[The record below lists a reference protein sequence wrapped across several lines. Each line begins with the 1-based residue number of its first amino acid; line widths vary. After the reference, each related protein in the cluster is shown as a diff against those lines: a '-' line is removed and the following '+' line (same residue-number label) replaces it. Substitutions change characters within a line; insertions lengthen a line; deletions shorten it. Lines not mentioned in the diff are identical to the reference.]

1 MGRLGVPL
9 LVLVVGTSQGGSIAA
24 CFAATHPGAASRL
37 ALLAPFFDRV
47 PGQEGVG
54 YRLMVTPVV
63 GDVLFGLV
71 GDRKLADVSD
81 SIVSADIRAAL
92 QPTVLEQYRY
102 RGKKR
107 AVLANLRGDALQD
120 ATSCYRSL
128 GEQQIPMLLT
138 YGTADRKIPRESMVR
153 LRELLPGIEYHEIE
167 GAGHLAHYEFADH
180 INPILISFLRG

>member
-1 MGRLGVPL
+1 MLGRLGVPL

-92 QPTVLEQYRY
+92 QPTVFC
-102 RGKKR
+102 
-107 AVLANLRGDALQD
+107 A
-120 ATSCYRSL
+120 SCYPVSSTTRWKGPDTWPTTNS
-128 GEQQIPMLLT
+128 PAAST
-138 YGTADRKIPRESMVR
+138 RY
-153 LRELLPGIEYHEIE
+153 
-167 GAGHLAHYEFADH
+167 
-180 INPILISFLRG
+180 